1 MPGLTQSLTSLREKS
16 LSLARRMDWFRG
28 LRAATA
34 LSTPLLLADVT
45 GLPHLGWTALGGME
59 AIVSDA
65 GGPYRSRLARLSLLS
80 LGGALAVFVGTL
92 VGDDLRLALP
102 VTLLFCFAWTY
113 LSVLGQP
120 FSSAGLL
127 VQVIYICGLG
137 DPEPSLREAS
147 LRVAFLLAGGCW
159 ATILS
164 LLLWPLDPYRPARS
178 AVSSC
183 YESLAAFLETIQKMQ
198 RESQLTPLTA
208 DDWHRAGILHKGQ
221 IRRQLEKAWD
231 AVANVRAESRS
242 ETTEG
247 RHLIVLLESAD
258 FILERSVALA
268 EHAEAAALPHVADS
282 PESAHCHDAG
292 LDYASLSQLQDASL
306 WLSALLQRRSV
317 RRVAI
322 TNADVLRLRAELAKL
337 PASLSNCLA
346 QHNPDA
352 SFLAQQVAE
361 IASNLDTAIETA
373 AALRLGA
380 PPPPPLLRRSS
391 RFNLATAIP
400 GPGSPG
406 GASGNAP
413 SDSTRPAT
421 GLQSAA
427 EKLAANWRSSSLLFR
442 HAARV
447 ALVCGFDVCLIEE
460 RHVGH
465 GYWLMMTSLV
475 VLQPH
480 VSGTLRRGLQRI
492 GGTVGGGIL
501 AALLAITLHSQL
513 VTGIVLFPLA
523 LLSLAFLPVSYS
535 AFAFFLTP
543 TFVLAFLRHSGDWQ
557 LAFLRIGNTIAGAAI
572 AIAAMTV
579 LFPSYERERI
589 ARYLLASLQANRR
602 YLEALTQSWKT
613 SASDMRT
620 VALARR
626 ACGLAH
632 NDMEESLERVLAE
645 TWARKTS
652 SETLLAFAAYLHRF
666 SQSITG
672 LASIPGRAAWKQSP
686 EVQTRLAHI
695 HQRLVWL
702 EANLVPSSE
711 APSDPWPPP
720 HPGEG
725 SEDGAPEDVPSLRQ
739 LHRLE
744 RQTHVI
750 HRHLL
755 AMRAEPWLNRP

>member
-16 LSLARRMDWFRG
+16 LSLARRMDWYRG

-65 GGPYRSRLARLSLLS
+65 GGPYRSRLGRLSLLS
-80 LGGALAVFVGTL
+80 LGGALAVFLGTL

-102 VTLLFCFAWTY
+102 VTLLFCFVWTY

-127 VQVIYICGLG
+127 IQVIYICGLG
-137 DPEPSLREAS
+137 DPEPSLKEAA
-147 LRVAFLLAGGCW
+147 LRAAFLLAGGCW
-159 ATILS
+159 AMLLS
-164 LLLWPLDPYRPARS
+164 LFLWPLDPYRPARA
-178 AVSSC
+178 AVSDC
-183 YESLAAFLETIQKMQ
+183 FRALAAFLETIQKMQ
-198 RESQLTPLTA
+198 RQSQSTPLTA
-208 DDWHRAGILHKGQ
+208 DDWHHAGLLHKGQ
-221 IRRQLEKAWD
+221 IRRLLEKAWD
-231 AVANVRAESRS
+231 AVTQVRAESRS

-258 FILERSVALA
+258 FILQRSVALA
-268 EHAEAAALPHVADS
+268 EHAEAAALPLTKTSDQPA
-282 PESAHCHDAG
+282 PCHDAG
-292 LDYASLSQLQDASL
+292 LDYSSLTQLQEAAL
-306 WLSALLQRRSV
+306 WLSALLRRARMGQSDL
-317 RRVAI
+317 
-322 TNADVLRLRAELAKL
+322 TNVGVLQLRAALARL
-337 PASLSNCLA
+337 PASLRSCLA
-346 QHNPDA
+346 EHDPDA
-352 SFLAQQVAE
+352 TFLAQQVAE
-361 IASNLDTAIETA
+361 IASNLDTAVETA
-373 AALRLGA
+373 AALRLGT
-380 PPPPPLLRRSS
+380 PPPPPTLRRDS
-391 RFNLATAIP
+391 RLSLADESP
-400 GPGSPG
+400 SGDGSD
-406 GASGNAP
+406 AP
-413 SDSTRPAT
+413 QPRPT
-421 GLQSAA
+421 SNLQSVW
-427 EKLAANWRSSSLLFR
+427 EKLLANARPSSLLFR

-480 VSGTLRRGLQRI
+480 VSGTLRRGMQRI

-501 AALLAITLHSQL
+501 AALLAISLHSQL

-523 LLSLAFLPVSYS
+523 LLSLAFLPVSYA

-602 YLEALTQSWKT
+602 YLESLIESWKT
-613 SASDMRT
+613 ASPDPRP

-626 ACGLAH
+626 SSGLAH

-652 SETLLAFAAYLHRF
+652 SETLLAFAAYLHRC

-672 LASIPGRAAWKQSP
+672 LASIPGQTRWKRSA
-686 EVQTRLAHI
+686 EVQARLHAI
-695 HQRLVWL
+695 HQRLCWL
-702 EANLVPSSE
+702 EDNLLPSTES
-711 APSDPWPPP
+711 PTTPWPAL
-720 HPGEG
+720 HP
-725 SEDGAPEDVPSLRQ
+725 SQAAEDSAPEFGPSFRQ
-739 LHRLE
+739 IQRLE
-744 RQTHVI
+744 RQTQVM

-755 AMRAEPWLNRP
+755 AMRAEPWLNRT